1 MTTIN
6 YNYFFMIIPISL
18 LFLNIFKIILNVNL
32 LNFVILNYIFFS
44 IFEFIAHKYIMHCD
58 KNSLLT
64 KIIKNIPFVN
74 EEYISTCDYHI
85 EHHIEVNPD
94 MTLNEN
100 KRKDSLFM
108 GWNTYIFIFFITLLS
123 VFISKNISMYII
135 SYKNIFIISIILSFI
150 WSYIWNKV
158 HIKMHKMN
166 LDYSIKEGPYDENLL
181 DLDIIKNLLLVNHMN
196 HHLQK
201 GDKKGN
207 YNVIVLG
214 ADEWFGYNNKTV
226 DNKEYCKTHIN
237 EQICK

>member
-1 MTTIN
+1 
-6 YNYFFMIIPISL
+6 
-18 LFLNIFKIILNVNL
+18 
-32 LNFVILNYIFFS
+32 
-44 IFEFIAHKYIMHCD
+44 MHCD
-58 KNSLLT
+58 KTSLLT
-64 KIIKNIPFVN
+64 KIIKKIPFLN
-74 EEYISTCDYHI
+74 EEYISTCDHHI
-85 EHHIEVNPD
+85 EHHMEVNPD
-94 MTLNEN
+94 MKLNKN
-100 KRKDSLFM
+100 KLKDSLFM

-123 VFISKNISMYII
+123 LFISKNISTYII

-158 HIKMHKMN
+158 HVKMHKMH

-181 DLDIIKNLLLVNHMN
+181 DLDIIKNLLLVNHTN

-237 EQICK
+237 EQICN

>member
-1 MTTIN
+1 
-6 YNYFFMIIPISL
+6 
-18 LFLNIFKIILNVNL
+18 
-32 LNFVILNYIFFS
+32 
-44 IFEFIAHKYIMHCD
+44 MHCD

-135 SYKNIFIISIILSFI
+135 SYKNIYSDKLSFNT
-150 WSYIWNKV
+150 NK
-158 HIKMHKMN
+158 
-166 LDYSIKEGPYDENLL
+166 LFSICLK
-181 DLDIIKNLLLVNHMN
+181 ISFISFKNFSPKLLL
-196 HHLQK
+196 
-201 GDKKGN
+201 
-207 YNVIVLG
+207 
-214 ADEWFGYNNKTV
+214 F
-226 DNKEYCKTHIN
+226 IN
-237 EQICK
+237 